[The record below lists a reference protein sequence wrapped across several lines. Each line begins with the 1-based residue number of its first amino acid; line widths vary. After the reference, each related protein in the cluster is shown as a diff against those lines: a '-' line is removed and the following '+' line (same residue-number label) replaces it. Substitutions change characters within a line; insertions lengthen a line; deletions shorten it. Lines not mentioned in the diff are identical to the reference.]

1 MAGGPTIAPNALPNG
16 GKVVAGNASISSN
29 STGQSAT
36 MNVNQSS
43 QKAIINWNGFNVGAN
58 AAVNFNQPNAQ
69 AVTLNRVTSGSASV
83 INGAI
88 RANGQVVLVNSNGI
102 AFGRGAQ
109 VDAPGFVAST
119 LDLANKEFMA
129 GKNTYI
135 GDGKGKII
143 NEGTI
148 RSTVEGGYIA
158 LLAPEVRN
166 HGYLIAQKGS
176 TVAIAAGKQIT
187 LNFQGQSLISL
198 KVDEGVYN
206 GLIENKHAIEAP
218 GGLVILAAGDANQL
232 MASVINN
239 AGTISASSAIN
250 NGGVIEI
257 VAANVTQAGTLSAS
271 AIGATGQGGQINLVG
286 KNISLEANS
295 NTSAT
300 GTNGGGQIN
309 IGLGNTQVT
318 GGSQTNSNNPS
329 SLSASQAQI
338 LSANNANLANQNNL
352 MAETVSIQ
360 PGAVIDTSATQR
372 GNGGMIAIWSQLKT
386 TVAGILQSMGGVIS
400 GNGGFIET
408 SSRGQ
413 VNVTSLAQINTS
425 APNGNVGTWLLD
437 PIDLVINSTGAN
449 AIGLALANNN
459 VIIDVNSATVC
470 SVSGVCAATA
480 TAVGGSGNLT
490 LGADIIKMGQTLT
503 TLTLTASG
511 IFNLNANIIG
521 QNLNVVINSSIAFLN
536 VGTRIEATTV
546 TVKAVNSITTS
557 GVIQALYQYLGSS
570 STTLGNLIELMAQAI
585 YVNGALLVS
594 TTESRAGKI
603 KLNANQ
609 ITINPGATIFASGQS
624 GGEITI
630 VSTGTFD
637 DQGVIKANGMDSGG
651 TISITS
657 TRTSNYSGADVK
669 ANGDQNGGS
678 ITLTASAGDLNLN
691 NSGVLAQGINGAG
704 GAIAINGQIGVSLS
718 SSSIISDGMLSG
730 GNISIQSNEG
740 RVRLTSTLVQSQ
752 SGNNSLGG
760 MGGAI
765 TLAAMNNQITLAES
779 DLVAHGYTGTGSI
792 SIGGVSTHDV
802 LTHDQFAGIDP
813 LSIVDASQYV
823 AGRVNQVTGV
833 LADRAIVY
841 LQPPPNLL
849 ASLNPQRLTGLQGP
863 SFGPQPGPQQ
873 NDFATTFNNAMAK
886 IFGPPPGSI
895 SATEGGVRGS
905 TTSEVEGANPRMGP
919 PGSSPQGTPPQG
931 VPTST
936 SSGQPPTGNQPV
948 GSNSVAQDGTKP
960 PPPPPAKPPYEG
972 KYANG
977 LPSNSTTQDGS
988 KPPPPPPAKPPYEGK
1003 YANGLP
1009 STNTANAKPPPPPPA
1024 KPPYEGKY
1032 AQRIQALNSNPP
1044 ARPNAYAAN
1053 DPFHAMMGLPAQ
1065 ANAPIVGPVPFPTS
1079 ASDGLSA
1086 SYDSLP
1092 STRNSGI
1099 NHVGQSHLSNAYKES
1114 LESTNLTATMNLL
1127 IGL

>member
-1 MAGGPTIAPNALPNG
+1 MAGTTTLAPNTLPTG
-16 GKVVAGNASISSN
+16 GKVVAGSASISSN
-29 STGQSAT
+29 STSQSAT
-36 MNVNQSS
+36 MNVNQTS
-43 QKAIINWNGFNVGAN
+43 QKAIINWNSFNVGSN
-58 AAVNFNQPNAQ
+58 ATVNFNQPNTQ

-88 RANGQVVLVNSNGI
+88 HANGQVVLVNSSGI
-102 AFGRGAQ
+102 TFGRGAQ

-129 GKNTYI
+129 GKNTYV
-135 GDGKGKII
+135 GAGTGKII

-166 HGYLIAQKGS
+166 LGYLIAQKGS
-176 TVAIAAGKQIT
+176 TVAIGAGKQIT

-198 KVDEGVYN
+198 KVDEGVYKS
-206 GLIENKHAIEAP
+206 LIENKHAIEVP

-257 VAANVTQAGTLSAS
+257 VAANVTQAGTLSAN
-271 AIGATGQGGQINLVG
+271 ATGAAGQGGQINLIG
-286 KNISLEANS
+286 KTISLETNS
-295 NTSAT
+295 IASAT

-338 LSANNANLANQNNL
+338 LSANNANLANQNNV

-413 VNVTSLAQINTS
+413 VNVTSSAQINTS

-437 PIDLVINSTGAN
+437 PIDLMISSIGAN
-449 AIGLALANNN
+449 AISMALANNN
-459 VIIDVNSATVC
+459 VIIDVTNPSICSAG
-470 SVSGVCAATA
+470 SGVCSPAS
-480 TAVGGSGNLT
+480 GYGNLT

-503 TLTLTASG
+503 TLTLSASG

-546 TVKAVNSITTS
+546 TVQAVNSITAS
-557 GVIQALYQYLGSS
+557 GVIQTLYQYLGST
-570 STTLGNLIELMAQAI
+570 STALGNLIELMAQAI

-603 KLNANQ
+603 KLDANQ
-609 ITINPGATIFASGQS
+609 ITINPSATLFANGQS
-624 GGEITI
+624 GGEIRI
-630 VSTGTFD
+630 VSTGVFD
-637 DQGVIKANGMDSGG
+637 DQGVINANGIDAGG

-657 TRTSNYSGADVK
+657 ANNSNYSGAYIKVNSEQ
-669 ANGDQNGGS
+669 AGGS
-678 ITLTASAGDLNLN
+678 ISLIATSGDINLN
-691 NSGVLAQGINGAG
+691 NSGVLAQGIGGAG
-704 GAIAINGQIGVSLS
+704 GVITIGGQNGLNLS
-718 SSSIISDGMLSG
+718 SSSIIADGMVSG
-730 GNISIQSNEG
+730 GNISIQSNSG
-740 RVRLTSTLVQSQ
+740 PVHLTSTLIQAQ

-760 MGGAI
+760 MGGTI
-765 TLAAMNNQITLAES
+765 TLAAMNNQITLAAS

-792 SIGGVSTHDV
+792 SVGGVSTHDV

-823 AGRVNQVTGV
+823 VGRVNQVTGV
-833 LADRAIVY
+833 LADRAMVY
-841 LQPPPNLL
+841 LQPPPVLL
-849 ASLNPQRLTGLQGP
+849 VDINSQRLTGLQGP

-873 NDFATTFNNAMAK
+873 NDFATTFNNAMPK
-886 IFGPPPGSI
+886 IFGPPPGSV
-895 SATEGGVRGS
+895 SGTEGGVRGS

-919 PGSSPQGTPPQG
+919 PPGSSPQGTPPQG
-931 VPTST
+931 VPTS
-936 SSGQPPTGNQPV
+936 SASGQPPTANQPV
-948 GSNSVAQDGTKP
+948 GSNSVAQDG
-960 PPPPPAKPPYEG
+960 
-972 KYANG
+972 
-977 LPSNSTTQDGS
+977 S
-988 KPPPPPPAKPPYEGK
+988 KPPPPPPTKPPYEGK

-1009 STNTANAKPPPPPPA
+1009 STNTSNAKPPPPPPA

-1032 AQRIQALNSNPP
+1032 AERIQALNSNPP

-1065 ANAPIVGPVPFPTS
+1065 ANAPVVGPVPFPTS

>member
-1 MAGGPTIAPNALPNG
+1 MAGGTALAPNALPTG
-16 GKVVAGNASISSN
+16 GKVVAGSASISSN
-29 STGQSAT
+29 NTGQSAT

-43 QKAIINWNGFNVGAN
+43 QKAIINWNSFNVGAN
-58 AAVNFNQPNAQ
+58 ATVNFNQPNAQ

-88 RANGQVVLVNSNGI
+88 SANGQVVLVNSNGI
-102 AFGRGAQ
+102 TFGRGAQ

-129 GKNTYI
+129 GRNTYV
-135 GDGKGKII
+135 GDGTGKIT

-166 HGYLIAQKGS
+166 HGYLIAQKGA
-176 TVAIAAGKQIT
+176 TIAIGAGKQIT

-257 VAANVTQAGTLSAS
+257 VAANVTQAGRLSAN
-271 AIGATGQGGQINLVG
+271 ATGATGQGGQINLVG
-286 KNISLEANS
+286 KTISLEASS
-295 NTSAT
+295 NTSAM

-318 GGSQTNSNNPS
+318 GGSQMNSNNPN
-329 SLSASQAQI
+329 SLSASQAQL
-338 LSANNANLANQNNL
+338 LSANNANLANQNNV

-360 PGAVIDTSATQR
+360 SSAVIDTSATQR

-386 TVAGILQSMGGVIS
+386 TVAGILQSMGGALS

-413 VNVTSLAQINTS
+413 VNVTSSAQINTS

-437 PIDLVINSTGAN
+437 PTDLLINSIGAS
-449 AIGLALANNN
+449 AISLALTNNN
-459 VIIDVNSATVC
+459 VVIDVASPSLCVGA
-470 SVSGVCAATA
+470 SGVCAAT
-480 TAVGGSGNLT
+480 GSSGNLT
-490 LGADIIKMGQTLT
+490 LGADIIKMGQNLT
-503 TLTLTASG
+503 TLTLSTSG

-546 TVKAVNSITTS
+546 TVKAVSSITTS

-570 STTLGNLIELMAQAI
+570 STAIGNLIELMAQAI

-594 TTESRAGKI
+594 TTDSRAGRI
-603 KLNANQ
+603 KLYASE
-609 ITINPGATIFASGQS
+609 ITINPSATIFANGQS

-630 VSTGTFD
+630 VSNGTID
-637 DQGVIKANGMDSGG
+637 DQGLIKANGMDSGG

-657 TRTSNYSGADVK
+657 IRTSNYFGADIK
-669 ANGDQNGGS
+669 ANGDQSGGL
-678 ITLTASAGDLNLN
+678 ITLTASAGDLNLS

-704 GAIAINGQIGVSLS
+704 GGIAINGQIGVNSS
-718 SSSIISDGMLSG
+718 SSSIIADGLLSG
-730 GNISIQSNEG
+730 GNVLIQSNEG
-740 RVRLTSTLVQSQ
+740 RVHLTSTLIQAQ
-752 SGNNSLGG
+752 SGNNSLGVF
-760 MGGAI
+760 GGSIA
-765 TLAAMNNQITLAES
+765 LNAMSNQITLTES
-779 DLVAHGYTGTGSI
+779 ILVAHGYTGTGSI
-792 SIGGVSTHDV
+792 SIGGVTTRDV
-802 LTHDQFAGIDP
+802 LTHDQFSGIDP

-841 LQPPPNLL
+841 LQPPPVLL
-849 ASLNPQRLTGLQGP
+849 VDINSQRLPSLQGP
-863 SFGPQPGPQQ
+863 SFGPQPGSQQ
-873 NDFATTFNNAMAK
+873 NDFATTFNNSMAK
-886 IFGPPPGSI
+886 IFGPPPGSGPG
-895 SATEGGVRGS
+895 TEDGTRGPAASGVNGVS
-905 TTSEVEGANPRMGP
+905 PGFAPP
-919 PGSSPQGTPPQG
+919 PGSPPQG
-931 VPTST
+931 MPPQGGPVSNA
-936 SSGQPPTGNQPV
+936 SGQPPTSSQPV
-948 GSNSVAQDGTKP
+948 GSNSTTQDGSKP

-1009 STNTANAKPPPPPPA
+1009 STSPQGNPKPPPPPPA
-1024 KPPYEGKY
+1024 KPPYVGKY
-1032 AQRIQALNSNPP
+1032 AERIQALNSNPA

-1065 ANAPIVGPVPFPTS
+1065 ANAPVVGPVPFPTS